1 MEDKSALIFGNPI
14 DQKTQKKAQKNK
26 EKYIKKFGDDSA
38 KVYHLKPAPIPS
50 LAPLGVQNL
59 VLSEEEMKA
68 IVAKFSTLVSD
79 NGTLESVNEW
89 GKRRLAYPINY
100 IPEGYYVLVSYKSE
114 PSFPREFERVL
125 GITDGI
131 IRSMTTKKIEGA
143 PAPAVAAPIEV
154 AEEAVERE
162 AKAEEA
168 PAKAEEPAEETPAAA
183 EEAPAAETAEPTAS
197 EE

>member
-1 MEDKSALIFGNPI
+1 MEKKLISYETLYVINGN
-14 DQKTQKKAQKNK
+14 
-26 EKYIKKFGDDSA
+26 
-38 KVYHLKPAPIPS
+38 
-50 LAPLGVQNL
+50 
-59 VLSEEEMKA
+59 LSEEEMKE
-68 IVAKFSTLVSD
+68 IVAKFSALVSD
-79 NGTLESVNEW
+79 NGTLESVDEW

-143 PAPAVAAPIEV
+143 QAAAPAPAVVADEAV
-154 AEEAVERE
+154 AEE

-168 PAKAEEPAEETPAAA
+168 PAAEEIPAVEETPAVEAV
-183 EEAPAAETAEPTAS
+183 EEPAASEDKAE
-197 EE
+197 